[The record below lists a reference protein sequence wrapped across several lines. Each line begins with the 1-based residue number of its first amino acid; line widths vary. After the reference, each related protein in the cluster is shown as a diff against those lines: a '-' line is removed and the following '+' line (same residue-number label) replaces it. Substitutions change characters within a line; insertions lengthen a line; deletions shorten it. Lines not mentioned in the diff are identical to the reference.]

1 MQIDWNRHDLLP
13 AIAQDSETN
22 SVLMLAYM
30 NEEAYNLTLE
40 TGYAHY
46 YSRSRKR
53 IWKKGE
59 SSGHTQRIVD
69 LLIDC
74 DADTILMKVI
84 QKGAACHTGRES
96 CFFTSVTSGGKIVHD
111 QIADTSEIYG
121 IVDTLYHTIL
131 ERRGKDGEK
140 SWTAK
145 LLSDRDLLIEK
156 IREEAGELCEAI
168 ENESDERVI
177 SEAADLL
184 YHSLVGLGYREV
196 TPDRV
201 RQELSRRFGK
211 SGIEEKASRGR

>member
-1 MQIDWNRHDLLP
+1 M
-13 AIAQDSETN
+13 
-22 SVLMLAYM
+22 
-30 NEEAYNLTLE
+30 
-40 TGYAHY
+40 
-46 YSRSRKR
+46 
-53 IWKKGE
+53 
-59 SSGHTQRIVD
+59 
-69 LLIDC
+69 
-74 DADTILMKVI
+74 MKEI
-84 QKGAACHTGRES
+84 QKGDACHTGRES
-96 CFFTSVTSGGKIVHD
+96 CFFTSVTSGGKIVHE

-156 IREEAGELCEAI
+156 IQEEAGELCEAI